1 MNYELIQNLAY
12 EAEDE
17 ADRLVNK
24 GSEFHSEY
32 NLMYTLMLSKLIL
45 NECITVLN
53 KRFMGDLN
61 REDMEVKRCV
71 EDIKKHF
78 GVEE

>member
-1 MNYELIQNLAY
+1 MNYELIQELAY
-12 EAEDE
+12 EAEDR
-17 ADRLVNK
+17 ADRLVDE
-24 GSEFHSEY
+24 GSEFHREY
-32 NLMYTLMLSKLIL
+32 TILLSKMIV
-45 NECITVLN
+45 NECIDLLN

-78 GVEE
+78 GVD